1 MQEESEKLR
10 EQKIKAMGD
19 ADNLKQRLR
28 QSLQGKEAA
37 ELRLLQ
43 ELAAMERKQEVKERE
58 VRYRL
63 ESSEEAHQKSIQEL
77 RSLLT
82 AQHKVG
88 TK

>member
-1 MQEESEKLR
+1 M
-10 EQKIKAMGD
+10 AD
-19 ADNLKQRLR
+19 ADNLKQKLRLS
-28 QSLQGKEAA
+28 QQGKEAA

-43 ELAAMERKQEVKERE
+43 ELATLERKQGVKEKE
-58 VRYRL
+58 MRYRL

-77 RSLLT
+77 RNLLT